1 MANKSKRPYSV
12 PSRTIKTNG
21 VKKTTKKSKTE
32 NVLKVASDSK
42 IRKNNTSSRTKKNE
56 NIKKKEEVKNKK
68 INNVNVKSKE
78 IKNNKNNNT
87 STKSKEIK
95 KEVPKKK
102 KEKAKKINLDFTTRI
117 RIDKDRI
124 NDYETLD
131 TSFLEGRID
140 KKTNKNK
147 KLKEKILKEK
157 KTNNNELDFGVIK
170 NFIIILLII
179 IGVGFSVMFF
189 SKSILDGKYS
199 NKDTQENEKVVTKD
213 EEYQEEVIDDNYLFV
228 GDFYT
233 KEFNFDDY
241 DYHYVKVC
249 ENDFTTKKVL
259 DDLKNKV
266 YRYNPS
272 IVFIQLGIID
282 LNENKSVDE
291 IVNNMEEIIDN
302 IKDNRPYTKI
312 YIESLYPINKDADK
326 FDRIISKDILEDD
339 IKEVNKKLKD
349 LTKSKKVEF
358 LDLYSILSDEDK
370 LKDDYSSNGVK
381 LNDEGYSLVREK
393 IEKIINSK

>member
-32 NVLKVASDSK
+32 NVLKVASESK
-42 IRKNNTSSRTKKNE
+42 IRKNSTSSRTKKNE

-68 INNVNVKSKE
+68 INNVNV
-78 IKNNKNNNT
+78 
-87 STKSKEIK
+87 KSKEIK

-157 KTNNNELDFGVIK
+157 KTNNNELDFGAIK

-199 NKDTQENEKVVTKD
+199 NIDTQENENVVTKD

-233 KEFNFDDY
+233 KDFNFDDY

-272 IVFIQLGIID
+272 IVFIQLGIMD
-282 LNENKSVDE
+282 LNEDKSVDE

-349 LTKSKKVEF
+349 LTKNKKVEF

-381 LNDEGYSLVREK
+381 LNEEGYNLVREK
-393 IEKIINSK
+393 IEKIISSK

>member
-78 IKNNKNNNT
+78 IK
-87 STKSKEIK
+87 

-157 KTNNNELDFGVIK
+157 KTNNNELDFGAIK

-199 NKDTQENEKVVTKD
+199 NKDTQENERVVTKD

-233 KEFNFDDY
+233 KDFNFDDY

-272 IVFIQLGIID
+272 IVFIQLGIMD
-282 LNENKSVDE
+282 LNEDKSVDE

-349 LTKSKKVEF
+349 LTKNKKVEF

-393 IEKIINSK
+393 IEKIISSK

>member
-78 IKNNKNNNT
+78 IK
-87 STKSKEIK
+87 

-157 KTNNNELDFGVIK
+157 KTNNNELDFGAIK

-233 KEFNFDDY
+233 KDFNFDDY

-272 IVFIQLGIID
+272 IVFIQLGIMD
-282 LNENKSVDE
+282 LNEDKSVDE

>member
-12 PSRTIKTNG
+12 PSRTIKTTG
-21 VKKTTKKSKTE
+21 VKKTTKKCKTE
-32 NVLKVASDSK
+32 NILKVASDSK

-68 INNVNVKSKE
+68 INNVNV
-78 IKNNKNNNT
+78 
-87 STKSKEIK
+87 KSKEIK

-140 KKTNKNK
+140 KKTSKNK

-233 KEFNFDDY
+233 KDFNFDDY

-272 IVFIQLGIID
+272 IVFIQLGIMD
-282 LNENKSVDE
+282 LNEDKSVDE

-349 LTKSKKVEF
+349 KTKKK
-358 LDLYSILSDEDK
+358 
-370 LKDDYSSNGVK
+370 
-381 LNDEGYSLVREK
+381 
-393 IEKIINSK
+393 

>member
-78 IKNNKNNNT
+78 IK
-87 STKSKEIK
+87 

-140 KKTNKNK
+140 KKTSKNK

-199 NKDTQENEKVVTKD
+199 NIDTQENENVVTKD
-213 EEYQEEVIDDNYLFV
+213 EENQEEVIDDNYLFV

-233 KEFNFDDY
+233 KDFNFDDY

-272 IVFIQLGIID
+272 IVFIQLGIMD
-282 LNENKSVDE
+282 LNEDKSVDE

-381 LNDEGYSLVREK
+381 LNEEGYNLVREK
-393 IEKIINSK
+393 IEKIISSK

>member
-32 NVLKVASDSK
+32 NVLKVASESK
-42 IRKNNTSSRTKKNE
+42 IRKNSTSSRTKKNE

-68 INNVNVKSKE
+68 INNVNV
-78 IKNNKNNNT
+78 
-87 STKSKEIK
+87 KSKEIK

-157 KTNNNELDFGVIK
+157 KTNNNELDFGAIK

-199 NKDTQENEKVVTKD
+199 NIDTQENENVVTKD
-213 EEYQEEVIDDNYLFV
+213 EENQEEVIDDNYLFV

-233 KEFNFDDY
+233 KDFNFDDY

-272 IVFIQLGIID
+272 IVFIQLGIMD
-282 LNENKSVDE
+282 LNEDKSVDE

-349 LTKSKKVEF
+349 LTKNKKVEF

-370 LKDDYSSNGVK
+370 LKDDYSYNGVK
-381 LNDEGYSLVREK
+381 LNEEGYNLVREK
-393 IEKIINSK
+393 IEKIISSK

>member
-42 IRKNNTSSRTKKNE
+42 IRKNSTSSRTKKNE

-68 INNVNVKSKE
+68 INNVNV
-78 IKNNKNNNT
+78 
-87 STKSKEIK
+87 KSKEIK

-157 KTNNNELDFGVIK
+157 KTNNNELDFGAIK

-233 KEFNFDDY
+233 KDFNFDDY

-272 IVFIQLGIID
+272 IVFIQLGIMD
-282 LNENKSVDE
+282 LNEDKSVDE

>member
-12 PSRTIKTNG
+12 PSRTIKTTG
-21 VKKTTKKSKTE
+21 VKKTTKKCKTE
-32 NVLKVASDSK
+32 NILKVASDSK

-68 INNVNVKSKE
+68 INNVNV
-78 IKNNKNNNT
+78 
-87 STKSKEIK
+87 KSKEIK

-140 KKTNKNK
+140 KKTSKNK

-233 KEFNFDDY
+233 KDFNFDDY

-272 IVFIQLGIID
+272 IVFIQLGIMD
-282 LNENKSVDE
+282 LNEDKSVDE

-349 LTKSKKVEF
+349 LTKNKKVEF

-381 LNDEGYSLVREK
+381 LNEEGYNLVREK
-393 IEKIINSK
+393 IEKIISSK

>member
-42 IRKNNTSSRTKKNE
+42 IRKNSTSSRTKKNE

-68 INNVNVKSKE
+68 INNVNV
-78 IKNNKNNNT
+78 
-87 STKSKEIK
+87 KSKEIK

-157 KTNNNELDFGVIK
+157 KTNNNELDFGAIK

-233 KEFNFDDY
+233 KDFNFDDY

-272 IVFIQLGIID
+272 IVFIQLGIMD
-282 LNENKSVDE
+282 LNEDKSVDE

-349 LTKSKKVEF
+349 LTKNKKVEF

-381 LNDEGYSLVREK
+381 LNEEGYNLVREK
-393 IEKIINSK
+393 IEKIISSK

>member
-42 IRKNNTSSRTKKNE
+42 IRKNSTSSRTKKNE

-78 IKNNKNNNT
+78 IKNNT
-87 STKSKEIK
+87 ASTKSKEIK

-157 KTNNNELDFGVIK
+157 KTNNNELDFGAIK

-233 KEFNFDDY
+233 KDFNFDDY

-272 IVFIQLGIID
+272 IVFIQLGIMD
-282 LNENKSVDE
+282 LNEDKSVDE

-312 YIESLYPINKDADK
+312 YIESLYQINKDADK
-326 FDRIISKDILEDD
+326 FDRIIYKYIL
-339 IKEVNKKLKD
+339 
-349 LTKSKKVEF
+349 
-358 LDLYSILSDEDK
+358 
-370 LKDDYSSNGVK
+370 
-381 LNDEGYSLVREK
+381 
-393 IEKIINSK
+393 

>member
-78 IKNNKNNNT
+78 IK
-87 STKSKEIK
+87 

-157 KTNNNELDFGVIK
+157 KTNNNELDFGAIK

-199 NKDTQENEKVVTKD
+199 NIDTQENENVVTKD

-233 KEFNFDDY
+233 KDFNFDDY

-272 IVFIQLGIID
+272 IVFIQLGIMD
-282 LNENKSVDE
+282 LNEDKSVDE

-349 LTKSKKVEF
+349 LTKNKKVEF

-370 LKDDYSSNGVK
+370 LKDDYSYNGVK
-381 LNDEGYSLVREK
+381 LNEEGYNLVREK
-393 IEKIINSK
+393 IEKIISSK

>member
-78 IKNNKNNNT
+78 IK
-87 STKSKEIK
+87 

-157 KTNNNELDFGVIK
+157 KTNNNELDFGAIK

-199 NKDTQENEKVVTKD
+199 NIDTQENENVVTKD
-213 EEYQEEVIDDNYLFV
+213 EENQEEVIDDNYLFV

-233 KEFNFDDY
+233 KDFNFDDY

-272 IVFIQLGIID
+272 IVFIQLGIMD
-282 LNENKSVDE
+282 LNEDKSVDE

-349 LTKSKKVEF
+349 LTKNKKVEF

-393 IEKIINSK
+393 IEKIISSK

>member
-78 IKNNKNNNT
+78 IK
-87 STKSKEIK
+87 

-140 KKTNKNK
+140 KKTSKNK

-199 NKDTQENEKVVTKD
+199 NIDTQENENVVTKD
-213 EEYQEEVIDDNYLFV
+213 EENQEEVIDDNYLFV

-233 KEFNFDDY
+233 KDFNFDDY

-272 IVFIQLGIID
+272 ILFIQLGIID

-349 LTKSKKVEF
+349 LTKNKKVEF

-381 LNDEGYSLVREK
+381 LNEEGYNLVREK
-393 IEKIINSK
+393 IEKIISSK

>member
-42 IRKNNTSSRTKKNE
+42 IRKNSTSSRTKKNE

-68 INNVNVKSKE
+68 INNVNV
-78 IKNNKNNNT
+78 
-87 STKSKEIK
+87 KSKEIK

-140 KKTNKNK
+140 KKTSKNK

-199 NKDTQENEKVVTKD
+199 NIDTQENENVVTKD
-213 EEYQEEVIDDNYLFV
+213 EENQEEVIDDNYLFV

-233 KEFNFDDY
+233 KDFNFDDY

-272 IVFIQLGIID
+272 ILFIQLGIID

-349 LTKSKKVEF
+349 LTKNKKVEF

-381 LNDEGYSLVREK
+381 LNEEGYNLVREK
-393 IEKIINSK
+393 IEKIISSK

>member
-78 IKNNKNNNT
+78 IK
-87 STKSKEIK
+87 

-157 KTNNNELDFGVIK
+157 KTNNNELDFGAIK

-199 NKDTQENEKVVTKD
+199 NIDTQENENVVTKD
-213 EEYQEEVIDDNYLFV
+213 EENQEEVIDDNYLFV

-233 KEFNFDDY
+233 KDFNFDDY

-272 IVFIQLGIID
+272 ILFIQLGIID
-282 LNENKSVDE
+282 LNEDKSVDE

-349 LTKSKKVEF
+349 LTKNKKVEF

-370 LKDDYSSNGVK
+370 LKDDYSYNGVK
-381 LNDEGYSLVREK
+381 LNDDGYNLVREK
-393 IEKIINSK
+393 IEKIISNK